1 MPGWATYWFCAL
13 LRSKLFVCYS
23 YIMDTV
29 LSPHD
34 QRRVGPYSRAVQ
46 RGAVSDVVDGRS
58 REGKYLRR
66 IEAELLAQMG
76 ASPTFSAKLLIRQI
90 SVMMLRL
97 EEFDNNLDAGRM
109 TEFIGLQNAVRL
121 ALRDLGLSG
130 PMLAEAL
137 ALP

>member
-1 MPGWATYWFCAL
+1 
-13 LRSKLFVCYS
+13 
-23 YIMDTV
+23 
-29 LSPHD
+29 
-34 QRRVGPYSRAVQ
+34 
-46 RGAVSDVVDGRS
+46 
-58 REGKYLRR
+58 
-66 IEAELLAQMG
+66 MG